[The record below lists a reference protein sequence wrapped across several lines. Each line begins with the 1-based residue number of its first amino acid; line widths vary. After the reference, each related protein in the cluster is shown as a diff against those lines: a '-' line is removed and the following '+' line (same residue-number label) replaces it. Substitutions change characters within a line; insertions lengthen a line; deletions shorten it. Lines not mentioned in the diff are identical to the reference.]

1 MYCQNC
7 GHPLTAPAASASPTR
22 TYAGFWKRF
31 AALIIDA
38 VILSAGTGI
47 LTAIS
52 FGGGAIVVFFGPW
65 IYEALMLSSEWQ
77 ATVGKRALS
86 IVVTRSDGS
95 RLSFGRATGRHFAK
109 YVSAVPLF
117 FGFFM
122 AAFTAKKQALHDII
136 ADTVVV
142 NYTSNSAQRNV

>member
-7 GHPLTAPAASASPTR
+7 GYPINAVPAESASQLR
-22 TYAGFWKRF
+22 TYAGFWRRF

-38 VILSAGTGI
+38 AILSAGTGI

-65 IYEALMLSSEWQ
+65 IYEALMLSSEWR

-109 YVSAVPLF
+109 YISALLLF
-117 FGFFM
+117 FGYFM
-122 AAFTAKKQALHDII
+122 AAFTAKKQALHDMI

-142 NYTSNSAQRNV
+142 DAN